1 MQADEGEEMRMH
13 LLTGP
18 FYGIVFEWDVDSET
32 SRHLIYCWDSYYGFR
47 KYSFLGRFNNE
58 AK

>member
-1 MQADEGEEMRMH
+1 MRMH

>member
-1 MQADEGEEMRMH
+1 MRFH
-13 LLTGP
+13 WLTGP
-18 FYGIVFEWDVDSET
+18 FYGIVFEWDVDAET

-47 KYSFLGRFNNE
+47 KYSFLGRFKNE